1 MKNFRKN
8 QGITLIALVITI
20 IVLIILAGVTIN
32 IVLDQNGII
41 EKTQEAKNKTE
52 QASDIEK
59 IRLAIL
65 EAQIGESGYQE
76 LTADNLGI
84 ALIKD
89 GTKTLVFDSEDGT
102 KHILFLDEKKE
113 YKLDSNGNI
122 ENLNI
127 NFATKYVAPSSQDDA
142 KNEGVIG
149 IGTDG
154 KTVDMDLWEYSPLE
168 NGSFGLNTEEGLDS
182 SGNSGRHTGYKG
194 GYTDDGRIIG
204 SIPIYISM
212 DNGDN
217 FVPVTSLVHSFY
229 NCTELKVAPN
239 IPYTVEDM
247 GVTFYMCT
255 NLEIASDIPTSVTSM
270 HYTFSN
276 CTELTSMPNIGESVV
291 EFSGAFQQCIN
302 LINTTKLPNT
312 INFMSGSFAACS
324 SLTVAP
330 EIPENATELNNT
342 FQGCTSLRK
351 APSIIPNKVE
361 NMQSTFE
368 NCSSL
373 QFPPSIIPLSVKN
386 LRFTF
391 FNCENLSGTIT
402 INAEP
407 DTFDN
412 CFSNAVIVNGTE
424 LRLNGS
430 CSVLPEL
437 REQGGNII

>member
-1 MKNFRKN
+1 MKKREDK
-8 QGITLIALVITI
+8 GITLVALVITI
-20 IVLIILAGVTIN
+20 IVLIILAGVTLN

-41 EKTQEAKNKTE
+41 NKTKEAKNDVE
-52 QASDIEK
+52 QAENIEK
-59 IRLAIL
+59 ITLAII
-65 EAQIGESGYQE
+65 EAQMGESGYQE
-76 LTADNLGI
+76 LTADNLGSE
-84 ALIKD
+84 LIKD
-89 GTKTLVFDSEDGT
+89 GTKAVVSDNEDGT
-102 KHILFLDEKKE
+102 RHILFLDEKKE

-194 GYTDDGRIIG
+194 GYTDDGHIVG
-204 SIPIYISM
+204 SVPIYISL

-217 FVPVTSLVHSFY
+217 FAPVTSLVHSFY

-255 NLEIASDIPTSVTSM
+255 NLQIASDIPKSVISM

-276 CTELTSMPNIGESVV
+276 CTRLNSMPNIGENVV
-291 EFSGAFQQCIN
+291 EFSGAFQHCIN
-302 LINTTKLPNT
+302 LINTTKLPDT
-312 INFMSGSFAACS
+312 ITLMSGSFAECS
-324 SLTVAP
+324 NLTVAP

-342 FQGCTSLRK
+342 FQGCTSLKK
-351 APSIIPNKVE
+351 APSIIPSKVE

-373 QFPPSIIPLSVKN
+373 QSPPSIIPFSVKN

-412 CFSNAVIVNGTE
+412 CFSNAAIVSGTE
-424 LRLNGS
+424 LRLIGS
-430 CSVLPEL
+430 CSVLPVL